1 MSTVESGPGELRPLA
16 EISASS
22 ASKTVIAQAGA
33 RAISLLAVVGSTAIV
48 AREVGIGTYA
58 DWATVLSLV
67 ALVAFALDPG
77 ISPIIVRRI
86 AQAPDQVPDPQ
97 ALVPLRLGVSLVSL
111 AVVVAV
117 ATALR
122 GGHAALLALLLGAQV
137 VPRALVLNATPWMQA
152 DHRLH
157 RQTLLEAVCAFLGLA
172 LLGIGAAA
180 GVGAPLL
187 AVLGFTGPTV
197 LLAVLVRREQERTPS
212 RLAIVPGDM
221 RPRVMSVL
229 REVAPLAGA
238 LVLVTLYTRIF
249 TVFLNAGEDSTTV
262 ARYLFAFQFIE
273 QLLVAA
279 GIVAGAVLPLLAV
292 RGREATLLADRPTH
306 ELLIAVAAVGALG
319 SAAFVAFAAPLT
331 HAIGGG
337 DLAPA
342 GDYLVLLSPA
352 SAVLLPAFVLAYL
365 YVALERSRRYLVM
378 NAIALVV
385 NLAANATLTLTY
397 GAEATARI
405 AWGTE
410 LLVIVMALWPVVR
423 SGRSGAVVG
432 ALFALMISASVV
444 AAEATA
450 SGAVAPGVAAVLLVA
465 VVLAVAHGPLGRML
479 RTVIPVSVDADAP
492 DVLTVLRHPVR
503 HVPRPL
509 AALLVAALALG
520 AAWTF
525 VTPALQAPDE
535 NSHFGFVQY
544 FAETGHLPGDP
555 QRPVFSTEQTTAS
568 ARSNSDQAAAQVGAR
583 MFWTKA
589 DYERWRGS
597 DEALPPT
604 AREDAG
610 GPNPAASNPP
620 LYYIYAAPAYLL
632 GKGTDMF
639 GRLEL
644 VRLASVL
651 WLLVTVMGAWLLA
664 GEVFS
669 RDRGAQLCTAGAVAL
684 APMVQFV
691 SSTASPDTMLF
702 ATWSLMLWLGVRL
715 LRRGLT
721 PAGAAALCAVAG
733 LACVVKATSYA
744 ALPAVGLC
752 LLIAGIRA
760 GALRRPLAH
769 WRPIVAAGAGLL
781 LTLGVY
787 VVWTR
792 ATGRAVST
800 QVATVG
806 GQASDSS
813 LRDLLSYVWQFY
825 LPRTPWQTDYPSIAP
840 TIPVW
845 DYALKGVWGT
855 FGWTEILFSGP
866 VYLVMA
872 AITLACGVLSFLGL
886 WRDRRNVDWA
896 IAAFLGLVVVGLLAG
911 LHYTEYR
918 QLKGGASN
926 FFQGR
931 YLLPLAPLAGLALTR
946 ALRWLPAP
954 RRAPA
959 IAIALGSLFVLDVF
973 SLSLVLVRFY
983 A

>member
-1 MSTVESGPGELRPLA
+1 MSATEPGPAVEVPLA
-16 EISASS
+16 GISAES

-67 ALVAFALDPG
+67 ALVSFALDPG
-77 ISPIIVRRI
+77 VSPIIVRRI
-86 AQAPDQVPDPQ
+86 AQAPAEVPDPR
-97 ALVPLRLGVSLVSL
+97 ALVPLRLGLSVACLVL
-111 AVVVAV
+111 VVAV
-117 ATALR
+117 AAALR
-122 GGHAALLALLLGAQV
+122 GGDAALLALVLGGQV
-137 VPRALVLNATPWMQA
+137 VPRAMVLNATPWLQA

-157 RQTLLEAVCAFLGLA
+157 RQTVLEAVCAFLGLA
-172 LLGIGAAA
+172 LLAIAAVAGASA
-180 GVGAPLL
+180 VVL
-187 AVLGFTGPTV
+187 ALVGFTAPTTLLSLLV
-197 LLAVLVRREQERTPS
+197 LREQERTPS
-212 RLAIVPGDM
+212 RAAIVPGDM
-221 RPRVMSVL
+221 RPRVTSVL

-249 TVFLNAGEDSTTV
+249 TVFLNAGENSTTV

-292 RGREATLLADRPTH
+292 RGREATLLSDRPTH
-306 ELLIAVAAVGALG
+306 ELLIAVAAVGAIG
-319 SAAFVAFAAPLT
+319 SALLLGFAAPVT
-331 HAIGGG
+331 HLIGGPK
-337 DLAPA
+337 LAPA
-342 GDYLVLLSPA
+342 SDYLVLLSPT
-352 SAVLLPAFVLAYL
+352 SAVILPAFVLAYL
-365 YVALERSRRYLVM
+365 YVAIGRSHRYLVM
-378 NAIALVV
+378 NVVALVA
-385 NLAANATLTLTY
+385 NLVANATLTLTY

-410 LLVIVMALWPVVR
+410 LLVVVMALGPLVR
-423 SGRSGAVVG
+423 SGRSGAALG
-432 ALFALMISASVV
+432 AVFAVLISASVA

-450 SGAVAPGVAAVLLVA
+450 AGVVAPGVAAALLVVA
-465 VVLAVAHGPLGRML
+465 VLAVAHRPLGRML
-479 RTVIPVSVDADAP
+479 RTVIPRSADADAP

-544 FAETGHLPGDP
+544 FAETGKLPGDP
-555 QRPVFSTEQTTAS
+555 ALPVFSTEQQVAS
-568 ARSNSDQAAAQVGAR
+568 AGSNSDQAASQIVAR

-589 DYERWRGS
+589 DYQRWKAADGR
-597 DEALPPT
+597 LPPN
-604 AREDAG
+604 AAADAG
-610 GPNPAASNPP
+610 GPNPASSNPP

-632 GKGTDMF
+632 GKGTDLF

-651 WLLVTVMGAWLLA
+651 WLLVTVAGAWLLA
-664 GEVFS
+664 GEVFA

-715 LRRGLT
+715 LKRGLT
-721 PAGAAALCAVAG
+721 PAGAGALCAVAG
-733 LACVVKATSYA
+733 AACVVKATSYA
-744 ALPAVGLC
+744 ALPAVALC
-752 LLIAGIRA
+752 LLIVGVRA
-760 GALRRPLAH
+760 GALRRPPAH
-769 WRPIVAAGAGLL
+769 WRPIAAAAAGLL
-781 LTLGVY
+781 LTLGAY
-787 VVWTR
+787 VIWTR

-800 QVATVG
+800 QVASVG

-825 LPRTPWQTDYPSIAP
+825 LPRTPWQTDYPSIAH

-845 DYALKGVWGT
+845 DFALKGVWGT
-855 FGWTEILFSGP
+855 FGWTEVLFSGP

-872 AITLACGVLSFLGL
+872 AITLACGVLSLLGL
-886 WRDRRNVDWA
+886 WRDRRASDWA
-896 IAAFLGLVVVGLLAG
+896 VVAFLALVAIGLLAG

-946 ALRWLPAP
+946 ALRWLPSP
-954 RRAPA
+954 RQAPA
-959 IAIALGSLFVLDVF
+959 IAISLGALLVLDVF